1 MNKEHL
7 IANVESLCL
16 PIVKELNYELY
27 YIEYVKENN
36 EYYLRLYIEK
46 EEGVISL
53 KDCEI
58 VSRSISAM
66 LDEKDPI
73 KDSYF
78 LEVSSPGLNRKL
90 YNKDHFKKVIG
101 NEVYIS
107 FTKSIEGKKNIKGI
121 LKEVKG
127 ETVIIDV
134 NGEEFNIP
142 NDKIKIAN
150 LEGEI

>member
-1 MNKEHL
+1 MNKEQL

-16 PIVKELNYELY
+16 PIIKELNYELY

-36 EYYLRLYIEK
+36 EYYLRLYIDK
-46 EEGVISL
+46 AEGAISL
-53 KDCEI
+53 KDCEV
-58 VSRSISAM
+58 VSRSISSM
-66 LDEKDPI
+66 MDEKDPI
-73 KDSYF
+73 KDAYF
-78 LEVSSPGLNRKL
+78 LEISSPGLNRRL
-90 YNKDHFKKVIG
+90 YNEDHFKKVIG
-101 NEVYIS
+101 NEIYIS

-134 NGEEFNIP
+134 DGYDFNIP
-142 NDKIKIAN
+142 KDKIKIAN